1 MTCDRCASMMVR
13 CEPLRYYASTDSSEH
28 THSHSYRCPICG
40 NYQDNRIALNRRL
53 AGVQ

>member
-13 CEPLRYYASTDSSEH
+13 CEPLRHYASTDASEH
-28 THSHSYRCPICG
+28 THSRSYRCPICG

-53 AGVQ
+53 TGVQ